1 MQGAVGPVVRL
12 RTRSMYECIL
22 YKASWNANVLL
33 NSRSLDE
40 IIFWK
45 ENIEKM
51 NGRELHIVEQ
61 YSSVVYTDAS
71 GIGYGGYL
79 VKAIDEEI
87 MGSWND
93 GEKLKSSTWRELEA
107 VYRVLQSISMSLKG
121 QTVKWHTDN
130 QNVVNIIKKGSKK
143 SDLQN
148 ITIKIANN
156 WGPHTVDR
164 FATDYNA
171 KCSIFNTKHWC
182 PGTLG
187 IDAFNRQW
195 GKENNW
201 IVPPPSDISRCI
213 HKIIQDKADSTLFV
227 PLWVSAPYWP
237 LLHKVYG
244 NVVEFESFIK
254 DSKILPSTVIK
265 KGRGRNDPT
274 ENAFVTN
281 LLESSKRQPHKPKV
295 KKEHIDSESIIEL
308 CIKYK
313 DSDDIAIL
321 RDLCMIVLSFSGF
334 LRYNELSS
342 LRCKDVHFKTNYLE
356 IDIDKSK
363 TDQYRLGEKLVIS
376 NGESAACPYNL
387 LSKYFS
393 ICKIESSSEQYLFKP
408 IFRSDKRCSLI
419 YKNKKLSYTRARECI
434 VARLKEVCGDINI
447 GLHSLR
453 AGGAT
458 VAANADVNERCWKR
472 HGRWKSDT
480 AKMGTWQTHLHIV

>member
-1 MQGAVGPVVRL
+1 M
-12 RTRSMYECIL
+12 SSY
-22 YKASWNANVLL
+22 LL
-33 NSRSLDE
+33 QSRSDNTNNKYFYAYKRWERFILKQGGLSLPAKPIHVALYLTKLIDT
-40 IIFWK
+40 
-45 ENIEKM
+45 
-51 NGRELHIVEQ
+51 GSS
-61 YSSVVYTDAS
+61 YSVVQSAFY
-71 GIGYGGYL
+71 GI
-79 VKAIDEEI
+79 
-87 MGSWND
+87 
-93 GEKLKSSTWRELEA
+93 
-107 VYRVLQSISMSLKG
+107 
-121 QTVKWHTDN
+121 KW
-130 QNVVNIIKKGSKK
+130 
-143 SDLQN
+143 
-148 ITIKIANN
+148 A
-156 WGPHTVDR
+156 HTV
-164 FATDYNA
+164 
-171 KCSIFNTKHWC
+171 
-182 PGTLG
+182 
-187 IDAFNRQW
+187 
-195 GKENNW
+195 
-201 IVPPPSDISRCI
+201 
-213 HKIIQDKADSTLFV
+213 
-227 PLWVSAPYWP
+227 
-237 LLHKVYG
+237 
-244 NVVEFESFIK
+244 
-254 DSKILPSTVIK
+254 
-265 KGRGRNDPT
+265 RGFSDPT

-376 NGESAACPYNL
+376 NGESAACPYSL

-408 IFRSDKRCSLI
+408 IFRSGKRCSLI

-472 HGRWKSDT
+472 HGRYCQRWVRGRLTCTSFRSY
-480 AKMGTWQTHLHIV
+480 

>member
-1 MQGAVGPVVRL
+1 MLEQIQDGG
-12 RTRSMYECIL
+12 IL
-22 YKASWNANVLL
+22 SADFDELGRKMSSYLL
-33 NSRSLDE
+33 QSRSDNTNNKYFYAYKRWERFILKQGGLSLPAKPIHVALYLTKLIDT
-40 IIFWK
+40 
-45 ENIEKM
+45 
-51 NGRELHIVEQ
+51 GSS
-61 YSSVVYTDAS
+61 YSVVQSAFY
-71 GIGYGGYL
+71 GI
-79 VKAIDEEI
+79 
-87 MGSWND
+87 
-93 GEKLKSSTWRELEA
+93 
-107 VYRVLQSISMSLKG
+107 
-121 QTVKWHTDN
+121 KW
-130 QNVVNIIKKGSKK
+130 
-143 SDLQN
+143 
-148 ITIKIANN
+148 A
-156 WGPHTVDR
+156 HTVQG
-164 FATDYNA
+164 F
-171 KCSIFNTKHWC
+171 S
-182 PGTLG
+182 
-187 IDAFNRQW
+187 
-195 GKENNW
+195 
-201 IVPPPSDISRCI
+201 
-213 HKIIQDKADSTLFV
+213 
-227 PLWVSAPYWP
+227 
-237 LLHKVYG
+237 
-244 NVVEFESFIK
+244 
-254 DSKILPSTVIK
+254 
-265 KGRGRNDPT
+265 DPT

-334 LRYNELSS
+334 LRFNELSS

-408 IFRSDKRCSLI
+408 IFRSGKRCSLI

-480 AKMGTWQTHLHIV
+480 AKDGYVADSLAHRLEVTKKLGL

>member
-1 MQGAVGPVVRL
+1 M
-12 RTRSMYECIL
+12 
-22 YKASWNANVLL
+22 

-148 ITIKIANN
+148 ITINIANVCKLNCIKIVPEWVPRQENVKADKISKTIDCDDWEIDDITFEYLNQN

-164 FATDYNA
+164 FATDYNTT
-171 KCSIFNTKHWC
+171 CSIFNTKHWC

-237 LLHKVYG
+237 LLHKVNG

-265 KGRGRNDPT
+265 KGRGRNGM
-274 ENAFVTN
+274 F
-281 LLESSKRQPHKPKV
+281 
-295 KKEHIDSESIIEL
+295 
-308 CIKYK
+308 
-313 DSDDIAIL
+313 
-321 RDLCMIVLSFSGF
+321 G
-334 LRYNELSS
+334 
-342 LRCKDVHFKTNYLE
+342 
-356 IDIDKSK
+356 KS
-363 TDQYRLGEKLVIS
+363 TDFRML
-376 NGESAACPYNL
+376 AM
-387 LSKYFS
+387 
-393 ICKIESSSEQYLFKP
+393 KIRF
-408 IFRSDKRCSLI
+408 
-419 YKNKKLSYTRARECI
+419 
-434 VARLKEVCGDINI
+434 
-447 GLHSLR
+447 
-453 AGGAT
+453 
-458 VAANADVNERCWKR
+458 
-472 HGRWKSDT
+472 
-480 AKMGTWQTHLHIV
+480 